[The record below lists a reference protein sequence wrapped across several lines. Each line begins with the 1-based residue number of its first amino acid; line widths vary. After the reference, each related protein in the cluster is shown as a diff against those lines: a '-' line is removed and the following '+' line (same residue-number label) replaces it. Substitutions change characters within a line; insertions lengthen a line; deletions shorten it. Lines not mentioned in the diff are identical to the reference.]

1 MLLRL
6 GCCSIEGPP
15 DTVNISADSG
25 LPFYLQRGQLWDN
38 DDGEDAEYHF
48 VVDPEH
54 TDFGPGSKHPWPED
68 TKLREREDTRSLC
81 RKPRPLSDF
90 AIDLQRVNEQLAT
103 QDCASLCDEE
113 FWGARLYTGPMFIK

>member
-1 MLLRL
+1 M
-6 GCCSIEGPP
+6 
-15 DTVNISADSG
+15 
-25 LPFYLQRGQLWDN
+25 
-38 DDGEDAEYHF
+38 
-48 VVDPEH
+48 VDPEH

-81 RKPRPLSDF
+81 SKPRPISDF

-103 QDCASLCDEE
+103 QDCTSLCDEE